1 MPRLST
7 AEACL
12 PPLPDD
18 AVFQLLVQGAP
29 KVGHLCPETEI
40 LTFYL
45 VILLGGT
52 PVQQRKRCLSW

>member
-18 AVFQLLVQGAP
+18 AVFQLLVSGAP
-29 KVGHLCPETEI
+29 KVGHLCPVSGLKVLEMLPCECSE
-40 LTFYL
+40 
-45 VILLGGT
+45 
-52 PVQQRKRCLSW
+52 KRMVHNIK